1 MQEAKVEHVSTRT
14 HKDVVDSS
22 LLEDVLEQLTSDAVF
37 QVAVL
42 DLDPLLVEDLLQLV
56 ADLPQLVE
64 DLPQLVEMVV
74 VLLLVE
80 MVVVT
85 SEVSQPL
92 SLPMDT
98 LTEEETLKYFTL

>member
-37 QVAVL
+37 QVVAVL
-42 DLDPLLVEDLLQLV
+42 DQLQLVADQLRLV

-64 DLPQLVEMVV
+64 MAV

-80 MVVVT
+80 MAVVT
-85 SEVSQPL
+85 SEVSQPP

-98 LTEEETLKYFTL
+98 LTEEETPKYSTL